1 MNANKMSG
9 DTKSLGIILIVILF
23 IVIVGVI
30 ISFCCYNRKKETFNG
45 NGCVMDPNF
54 NDPNYLNERYFHYD
68 NTDKLISSD
77 PVKVTRGVVQSALLT
92 PDEMNQYFG
101 SAKKKSQ

>member
-54 NDPNYLNERYFHYD
+54 NDPNYLNERYF
-68 NTDKLISSD
+68 LISSD